1 MFRSLS
7 ALCIVTTVSCVNINI
22 NSQFYG
28 SSAFISDMITE
39 AAKKHGDVNMKGLKS
54 ADNAAGN
61 EVKGALD
68 KLDKAGAE
76 AKAAADK
83 AKGAL
88 DTLDKVAAE
97 AIAAADKAREAAGKA
112 KGALENN
119 LTTCTSLR

>member
-22 NSQFYG
+22 NSQVDG
-28 SSAFISDMITE
+28 SSAFMSDIMRNV
-39 AAKKHGDVNMKGLKS
+39 AKKHGDVNMKGLKS

-68 KLDKAGAE
+68 KLDKAAE

-83 AKGAL
+83 AK
-88 DTLDKVAAE
+88 TAAE
-97 AIAAADKAREAAGKA
+97 FKKRYYAAKKATIFK
-112 KGALENN
+112 KSKNF
-119 LTTCTSLR
+119 